1 MAKVRNLALVLIAF
15 TLLAS
20 IIAVFAFT
28 VEAISTAYSSFLT
41 DADKNTAYLVV
52 GVDTGGTASSGGR
65 TDFIAVAYMGADNS
79 LKVMSIPRDTLV
91 THAGR
96 THRIN
101 ALMNLYGLDALVSAV
116 ERISAKTVAGHL
128 ILDFETVAKIT
139 DVIGPL
145 RVFVNTPM
153 RYDDYQQG
161 LHIYFDHGTH
171 YLEGERLLEYIRFR
185 HDDDG
190 DLGRIR
196 RQREVIE
203 LILSSVLRSGPTKIL
218 ESVRFLMSNTEVEFE
233 LLQTARFAL
242 TFITGPRVIQFMEMP
257 YEIDDEGNI
266 HYIPAEPVRVVAARE
281 DRTPE
286 IIVVSNVDGYA
297 GTPDSFAEL
306 VRNQWLHRTGLRI
319 SVFPHNVNVPGIE
332 RRKTYIF
339 VNDKHDEIIDFFSKA
354 HPVHTPIVYDLREF
368 EGVPEYLGVVQ
379 AMAQGRRYISYYDAI
394 VVLGVGQQ

>member
-1 MAKVRNLALVLIAF
+1 MAKVRSLAVSFIAL

-28 VEAISTAYSSFLT
+28 LEAISTTYSSFLT
-41 DADKNTAYLVV
+41 DADKNTAYLVI

-65 TDFIAVAYMGADNS
+65 TDFIALAYMGTDNS
-79 LKVMSIPRDTLV
+79 LKVMNIPRDTLV
-91 THAGR
+91 TYAGR

-101 ALMNLYGLDALVSAV
+101 ALMNLYGLDALVNAV

-161 LHIYFDHGTH
+161 LHIHFDHGTH

-218 ESVRFLMSNTEVEFE
+218 ESVRFLMENTEVEFE
-233 LLQTARFAL
+233 LLPTARFAL
-242 TFITGPRVIQFMEMP
+242 AFITGPRAIYFMEMP

-266 HYIPAEPVRVVAARE
+266 HYIPAEPVQVTAARQ
-281 DRTPE
+281 DRPPE

-332 RRKTYIF
+332 RKKTYIF
-339 VNDKHDEIIDFFSKA
+339 INDKYDEIIEYFSKA
-354 HPVHTPIVYDLREF
+354 HPVHTPIIRDLRKF
-368 EGVPEYLGVVQ
+368 EGVPEYLGIVQ